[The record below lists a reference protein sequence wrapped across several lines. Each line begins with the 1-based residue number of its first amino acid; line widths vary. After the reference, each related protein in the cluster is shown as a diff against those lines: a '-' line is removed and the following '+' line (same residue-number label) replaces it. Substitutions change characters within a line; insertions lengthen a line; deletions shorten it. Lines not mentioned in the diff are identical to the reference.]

1 LEEKKIS
8 DKDEQRDLK
17 SRYKALGKKLKQLND
32 DTEVEIKE
40 KLVQGLESVS
50 SQTFLPVDMT
60 TYLLSL
66 KGQSE
71 LPVSILP
78 ASLFKRPRFLG
89 REDFFYRLASE
100 LISFGLSYQRVF
112 LQPVRLSKIAE
123 LFHIHRP
130 WWQCDIRDIELAI
143 KTLVKDSIVQETVD
157 GYLFEPMTMST
168 EVQSFLNKINE
179 KINDYGEIKLSEIY
193 NHIPWN
199 KSKIEGMINL
209 LVSNKVCLFQKENQV
224 LFFPGFKRG

>member
-17 SRYKALGKKLKQLND
+17 SRYKALGKKLKQIND
-32 DTEVEIKE
+32 NTEAETKE
-40 KLVQGLESVS
+40 KLKQGLESVS
-50 SQTFLPVDMT
+50 SQTFLPEDMT

-66 KGQSE
+66 KSQSE
-71 LPVSILP
+71 LPASILP
-78 ASLFKRPRFLG
+78 ASLFKRPAFIG

-100 LISFGLSYQRVF
+100 LISFGLAYQRVF

-143 KTLVKDSIVQETVD
+143 ETLIKDSIVQKTVD
-157 GYLFEPMTMST
+157 GYLFEPMTMSS
-168 EVQSFLNKINE
+168 EVQNFLNKINE
-179 KINDYGEIKLSEIY
+179 RINDYGEVDVSDIY
-193 NHIPWN
+193 NHISWN
-199 KSKIEGMINL
+199 KLKIGAMIDL
-209 LVSNKVCLFQKENQV
+209 LVSNKVCLYQKDNEV